1 MRSIIVALWL
11 IFGAIILAPVV
22 INYAAGDPY
31 DEVLAV
37 IETEAETE
45 VIKITGEAAK
55 GNRLL
60 LTFTARDDFGVAI
73 FSHYG
78 DNYRYEE
85 GTISNGMDYIDV
97 NLDTGWNIYV
107 YKVTASGLY
116 AEGVRRGEGIYRT
129 YTVTGVCLGMIT
141 VIAIIISRIKKRKT
155 EKRKMKNRHHYG

>member
-1 MRSIIVALWL
+1 MKSIIVALWL
-11 IFGAIILAPVV
+11 IFGGIILTPVV
-22 INYAAGDPY
+22 INYAIGSPY
-31 DEVLAV
+31 DEVLSI

-45 VIKITGEAAK
+45 VTQITGEAAE

-60 LTFTARDDFGVAI
+60 LTFTARNDFGVAI

-85 GTISNGMDYIDV
+85 GTISNGMDDIDI

-107 YKVTASGLY
+107 YKVTADGLHTQD
-116 AEGVRRGEGIYRT
+116 VRTGEGIYRT

-141 VIAIIISRIKKRKT
+141 VIALFLGRVKKRKAD
-155 EKRKMKNRHHYG
+155 KRKTGFRHHDR